1 MPSKEKPLI
10 LYLPC
15 GVGGAPGGITFGF
28 KHVFNDAVKCYFA
41 EPVSSPS
48 MLLGVLTK
56 EYGRVNV
63 NDYGLDNKTELD
75 GLAVASPSDFVA
87 PIAEKLCDGFIQFRT
102 RICSDIFIYL
112 IKQKT

>member
-1 MPSKEKPLI
+1 MMKDQRNLFLGYAVAALRINNDLKKLGIMPSKEKPLI

-48 MLLGVLTK
+48 MLLSVLTK
-56 EYGRVNV
+56 EIW
-63 NDYGLDNKTELD
+63 KT
-75 GLAVASPSDFVA
+75 
-87 PIAEKLCDGFIQFRT
+87 KC
-102 RICSDIFIYL
+102 
-112 IKQKT
+112 K